1 MESIKINI
9 SELKGIVSRINL
21 AIEKNNK
28 LNPKSGWIELETV
41 SSTDMKI
48 KVGNFTYY
56 LEANVAISANDYS
69 DENKLHVT
77 ISAETFIPL
86 VSKLEDDYITIE
98 ETANA
103 LILRTEASE
112 YTFALIKEANRV
124 RSVGEITFNPTLC
137 SRYTFESKDLLSV
150 ANANVQGLV
159 DAMFSKDIQR
169 FIYMDNY
176 GALTFT
182 ENIYINNFKSP
193 CEIGDNTPEFKILL
207 TSMQAKLLDV
217 FANYKNVE
225 LAVES
230 TENNSSYSF
239 KVKFTSKPLDDIVL
253 VMIVQ
258 PMELTNKFPA
268 IKLRKLASAVSETHA
283 YINKKAFDK
292 ALARLMVFDKKWD
305 ISVLNYSKLVFE
317 KDCVK
322 LVSTKNKNYEIVKYD
337 KAENTSEHESIV
349 RFADL
354 TNQLKAVNSDTLD
367 LSYGDSPAIVINS
380 GNLCQL
386 IPEITERV

>member
-1 MESIKINI
+1 METKINI
-9 SELKGIVSRINL
+9 AELKGIVSRINL
-21 AIEKNNK
+21 AVEKNNK

-56 LEANVAISANDYS
+56 LEADVAISAPDYS
-69 DENKLHVT
+69 SENSIHVT
-77 ISAETFIPL
+77 ISADTFIPL
-86 VSKLEDDYITIE
+86 ISKLEDDFITIE

-103 LILRTEASE
+103 LLLRTGTSE
-112 YTFALIKEANRV
+112 YTFPTIKEANSA

-137 SRYTFESKDLLSV
+137 SRYTLDGNDLVSV
-150 ANANVQGLV
+150 ANSNVQGLV
-159 DAMFSKDIQR
+159 DALFSKDIQR

-182 ENIYINNFKSP
+182 ENIYINNFTSP
-193 CEIGDNTPEFKILL
+193 CTIDDNTPEFKILL

-217 FANYKNVE
+217 FAKYKNVE
-225 LAVES
+225 MAVES
-230 TENNSSYSF
+230 TNNNSSYSF
-239 KVKFTSKPLDDIVL
+239 KVKFTSKPLDDITLVL
-253 VMIVQ
+253 IVQ
-258 PMELTNKFPA
+258 PMEITNKFPA
-268 IKLRKLASAVSETHA
+268 IKLRQLASAVSETHA
-283 YINKKAFDK
+283 VINKKAFDK

-305 ISVLNYSKLVFE
+305 ISVLNYSKLVFGT
-317 KDCVK
+317 DSVK
-322 LVSTKNKNYEIVKYD
+322 LVSTKNKNYEIVKYE
-337 KAENTSEHESIV
+337 KAENTTDHESIV

-354 TNQLKAVNSDTLD
+354 TNQLKAVSGDTLD

>member
-1 MESIKINI
+1 MASIKINI

-21 AIEKNNK
+21 AVEKNNK

-41 SSTDMKI
+41 SGTDMKI

-56 LEANVAISANDYS
+56 LEANVAISANNYS
-69 DENKLHVT
+69 DEDRLHVT

-86 VSKLEDDYITIE
+86 VSKLEDDYITLE
-98 ETANA
+98 ETTNA
-103 LILRTEASE
+103 LILRTDASE

-137 SRYTFESKDLLSV
+137 SRYTFDSNDLLTV

-159 DAMFSKDIQR
+159 DALFSKDIQR

-182 ENIYINNFKSP
+182 ESIYINNFKSP
-193 CEIGDNTPEFKILL
+193 CVVDDNTPEFKMLL

-230 TENNSSYSF
+230 TENNSAYSF
-239 KVKFTSKPLDDIVL
+239 KVKFTAKPLDDIVL

-258 PMELTNKFPA
+258 PMEITNKFPA
-268 IKLRKLASAVSETHA
+268 IKLRQLASAVSETHA
-283 YINKKAFDK
+283 YINKKVFDK

-305 ISVLNYSKLVFE
+305 ISVLNYSKLVV
-317 KDCVK
+317 D
-322 LVSTKNKNYEIVKYD
+322 
-337 KAENTSEHESIV
+337 
-349 RFADL
+349 
-354 TNQLKAVNSDTLD
+354 VNSS
-367 LSYGDSPAIVINS
+367 LSVSLSMMP
-380 GNLCQL
+380 
-386 IPEITERV
+386 